1 MKLQTKIIIAIAIL
15 VLYVISM
22 ISFASAILIDAEYVT
37 IYPGE
42 QGGVDIN
49 VENNENFDI
58 EDVSVSIVLS
68 SVSPTGQI
76 VSLPFSV
83 VGSSEK
89 SLDDLDEDDDDSAT
103 FTIRADNDITPGSY
117 NIPYIISY
125 TNKDSDEKKQKQGT
139 FGLRVSAKTDL
150 DFSVETQN
158 NVLGTK
164 GRLSLE
170 IINRGLGNIKSV
182 QVEITPEGYELI
194 SSKTIFVGNVNP
206 EDSEL
211 VSFDVIFKD
220 KNANL
225 NAKISYKD
233 FDNED
238 KVENV
243 KLPVKVYTREEALE
257 FGLIKKSNTG
267 IYFGVIIVL
276 IIIWFIY
283 RGIRK
288 RQKRKNR
295 ESEKN
300 GR

>member
-1 MKLQTKIIIAIAIL
+1 MNSQIKIIIATAIL
-15 VLYVISM
+15 LIYAISM
-22 ISFASAILIDAEYVT
+22 ISFASAILIDADYVT

-42 QGGVDIN
+42 QGSVKIN
-49 VENNENFDI
+49 VKNNENFDI
-58 EDVSVSIVLS
+58 QDVSVSIVLS
-68 SVSPTGQI
+68 SVSPTGQV

-83 VGSSEK
+83 IGSSEK
-89 SLDDLDEDDDDSAT
+89 GLDDLNEDDDDSAT

-117 NIPYIISY
+117 NIPYVVSY
-125 TNKDSDEKKQKQGT
+125 KNADTDEKEQKQGT

-158 NVLGTK
+158 NILGTK
-164 GRLSLE
+164 GRVALE

-182 QVEITPEGYELI
+182 QVEIIPEGYELI
-194 SSKTIFVGNVNP
+194 SSKTIFVGNVNA

-233 FDNED
+233 FDNND

-243 KLPVKVYTREEALE
+243 RLPVKVYTHDEALQI
-257 FGLIKKSNTG
+257 GLIKKSNTG
-267 IYFGVIIVL
+267 IYIG
-276 IIIWFIY
+276 IIIALILIWFVY

-288 RQKRKNR
+288 RQKKKNR

>member
-1 MKLQTKIIIAIAIL
+1 MNPPTKIIITIVIL

-22 ISFASAILIDAEYVT
+22 ISFASAVLIDAEYVT

-42 QGGVDIN
+42 QGGVDVN

-58 EDVSVSIVLS
+58 EDLSVSIVLS
-68 SVSPTGQI
+68 SVSSTGQI

-89 SLDDLDEDDDDSAT
+89 SLDDLDEDDDDSVT
-103 FTIRADNDITPGSY
+103 FTIRANNDITPGSY
-117 NIPYIISY
+117 NIPYIVSY
-125 TNKDSDEKKQKQGT
+125 TNKDTDEKKQKQGT

-158 NVLGTK
+158 NILGTK
-164 GRLSLE
+164 GRVSLE

-182 QVEITPEGYELI
+182 QVEINPEGYELI
-194 SSKTIFVGNVNP
+194 SSKTIFVGNVNA

-243 KLPVKVYTREEALE
+243 KLPVKVYTREEALKL
-257 FGLIKKSNTG
+257 GLNKKSNTG
-267 IYFGVIIVL
+267 IYIGIIIIL
-276 IIIWFIY
+276 IIIWFVY

-288 RQKRKNR
+288 RQKMKKR

-300 GR
+300 GG